1 MSYTIPH
8 VHVCLTLVYH
18 PTPNLPPCQLAPS
31 CLLPPPSSLL
41 PPPSCICSHVCLA
54 LDSCVYFC
62 VWVCSV
68 FFVFF
73 TVIVM
78 SVINISLFDMH
89 LYYGAGA
96 KSLGSAMVL
105 LTVLLTIVAMGV
117 VDVCHIYLVRPPLP
131 SLVCCKHVYTYDR
144 AGQDG
149 CCVHGCCIN
158 GCYMHGIGRMRLSG
172 CLRIRRVTV
181 QGCFLSQHR
190 MLFPSPTYVIQEQ
203 ERGHGAKGYGLVAAE
218 NGALT
223 PSIGASSGTGAETR
237 AFLDVSDPPPS
248 HHA

>member
-1 MSYTIPH
+1 VDLYVTGTSVMISMVIAINMRLVLVTNHISYI
-8 VHVCLTLVYH
+8 
-18 PTPNLPPCQLAPS
+18 
-31 CLLPPPSSLL
+31 
-41 PPPSCICSHVCLA
+41 SHIVVA
-54 LDSCVYFC
+54 V
-62 VWVCSV
+62 SV

-117 VDVCHIYLVRPPLP
+117 VDVCHIYL
-131 SLVCCKHVYTYDR
+131 
-144 AGQDG
+144 
-149 CCVHGCCIN
+149 
-158 GCYMHGIGRMRLSG
+158 
-172 CLRIRRVTV
+172 
-181 QGCFLSQHR
+181 HR